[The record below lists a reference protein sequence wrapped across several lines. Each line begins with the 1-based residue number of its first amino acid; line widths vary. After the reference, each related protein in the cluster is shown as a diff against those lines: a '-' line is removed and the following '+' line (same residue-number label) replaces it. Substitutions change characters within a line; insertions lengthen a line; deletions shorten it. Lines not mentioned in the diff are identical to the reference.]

1 MNEKDKDEGG
11 HKSFDEV
18 MGLLNDVLKKVT
30 DRGASTLHE
39 KLDQAVNSFHG
50 ELKRIDEELD
60 KGEEEKK

>member
-1 MNEKDKDEGG
+1 MTEEGKEEGG
-11 HKSFDEV
+11 RKSFDEV

-50 ELKRIDEELD
+50 ELKRIDEELENAD
-60 KGEEEKK
+60 EEKQ

>member
-1 MNEKDKDEGG
+1 MTEKDKDEGG
-11 HKSFDEV
+11 RKSFEEV

-30 DRGASTLHE
+30 DRGATTFHE

-60 KGEEEKK
+60 KSDEEKK